1 MTDTELLLFHY
12 LRAGL
17 WGCTPPA
24 ACPSPCDDGQW
35 RQLFAL
41 ACRQAVAGIVADG
54 IARGGAR
61 PGGELWQQWVL
72 YLMHLEQVNSR
83 LDGYGQRLLALL
95 RAEGM
100 TGEVVKGAAVAR
112 FYPEP
117 LHRCYG
123 DIDIVVT
130 GGWPA
135 LPAALRRRGIA
146 FYYESGDIV
155 ADDIGPHLDGSP
167 TPPGAHRCRAEF
179 HPRYE
184 QLYNPIAAARLRRI
198 AEGRQEQNALPG
210 PGSAEFALACI
221 VLHLR
226 RHVLSYG
233 IGLKQVCD
241 VAVMARRAN
250 VNAQSL
256 AALLRHLG
264 AWRFGKALLSFIDA
278 YLACPGE
285 PPLAPLPP
293 TKATACLYSVFMGDG
308 YTLKAEREDSGR
320 QLPAPLRIIRN
331 ALFWLRRSLRLFSLM
346 PAEAF
351 FFMAI
356 KTADKLRVKN

>member
-1 MTDTELLLFHY
+1 MTDTELLLFSY
-12 LRAGL
+12 LRSGL
-17 WGCTPPA
+17 WGCPPPA
-24 ACPSPCDDGQW
+24 PCPPAGDGRW
-35 RQLFAL
+35 RQLFGL

-61 PGGELWQQWVL
+61 PGGGLWQQWLL
-72 YLMHLEQVNSR
+72 YLVHLEQVNR
-83 LDGYGQRLLALL
+83 RIDGYGQRLLAML
-95 RAEGM
+95 RAEGIS
-100 TGEVVKGAAVAR
+100 GEIVKGAAVAR

-117 LHRCYG
+117 LHRSYG

-130 GGWPA
+130 HGWPL

-146 FYYESGDIV
+146 FYGESGDIV
-155 ADDIGPHLDGSP
+155 ADDIGPRLDGCA
-167 TPPGAHRCRAEF
+167 TPAGGHRCRAEF

-184 QLYNPIAAARLRRI
+184 RLFSPLAAARLRRI
-198 AEGRQEQNALPG
+198 ARGGQEQNALPG

-241 VAVMARRAN
+241 VAVMARRSGADLQ
-250 VNAQSL
+250 AL

-264 AWRFGKALLSFIDA
+264 TWRFGRALLAFIDDH
-278 YLACPGE
+278 LACPGY
-285 PPLAPLPP
+285 PPLAPGAGG
-293 TKATACLYSVFMGDG
+293 KAAGLLLSVFMGDG

-320 QLPAPLRIIRN
+320 LLPAPLRVARN
-331 ALFWLRRSLRLFSLM
+331 ALFWLRRSLHLFSLM

-351 FFMAI
+351 FFMASKAAGKLKI
-356 KTADKLRVKN
+356 KN